1 MFVTIIFIGYKV
13 LIFIGYKIWRR
24 VKPLISDKGVESSK
38 IAIVDKKEE
47 DKTEKQ
53 KIGDSR
59 NEIISGGL
67 DVTNTLNKYF
77 QNTITKL
84 RISEYSYNIGT
95 NTNTLGY
102 VVDIALEKIKHHPNV
117 KIVKENVCTQSLFHF
132 TEISLS
138 EMTTEL
144 ASLN

>member
-1 MFVTIIFIGYKV
+1 MFVKIIFISYKV

-38 IAIVDKKEE
+38 IAIADKKEE

-59 NEIISGGL
+59 NEIISDGL
-67 DVTNTLNKYF
+67 DVTNTINKYF

-84 RISEYSYNIGT
+84 RISEYLYNIGT

-102 VVDIALEKIKHHPNV
+102 PVDIALEKIKDHPNV
-117 KIVKENVCTQSLFHF
+117 KIVNENVCIQSLFHF

-138 EMTTEL
+138 EMRTEL